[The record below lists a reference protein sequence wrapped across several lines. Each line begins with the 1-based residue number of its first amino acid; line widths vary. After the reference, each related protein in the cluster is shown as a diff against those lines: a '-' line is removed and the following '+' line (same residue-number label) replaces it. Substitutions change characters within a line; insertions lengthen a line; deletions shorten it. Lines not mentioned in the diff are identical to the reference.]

1 MYNPADTI
9 CAPATAVG
17 SGAVSMIRVSGA
29 DSLCAVDRVVRFD
42 KGSASDS
49 RGYTLKHGN
58 VPGIDEVVVGIYRA
72 PHSYTGEDSA
82 EICCH
87 ASPFIASRI
96 LGLLCEAGCRLAE
109 PGEFTRRAFTNGKMD
124 LAQAE
129 AVADLI
135 ASGSEAQHRVALNQ
149 LRGGYSAELAE
160 IRSELLELT
169 SLIELE
175 LDFSEEEVEFADRN
189 RLASLLD
196 DVIGRCTTLADSFK
210 AGNAIRNGVPVA
222 IVGAPNSGKS
232 TLLNALLRDDRA
244 LVSDI
249 PGTTRDTIEETCV
262 VGGVLLRFIDT
273 AGIRE
278 TRDEVERMG
287 IDRALSKAA
296 QAEIVLGVVDA
307 AASPGV
313 DVDDDR
319 TGKETGTVV
328 ATKTETET
336 GMRMRMGIAP
346 GSVPPHDGFR
356 FMSASVGE
364 KCHAPLA
371 SEVSAL
377 TDCAGDTPI
386 LPDSI
391 ASQIEKIAST
401 VDLSRQKLVLLLNKC
416 DKAESAAAG
425 AEGPVSPRSGQA
437 PSCGRPLLSGQDPLA
452 PQQVA
457 LDSPADRRVLSCG
470 QTLPNGQVP
479 LDPLHTGPDS
489 SPGGGAFSYG
499 QTLPGGEGPSSLRQ
513 TEPDSPPSG
522 RTLSPGQTLS
532 SGEVPSSLQQ
542 AASDF
547 LPGSRLS
554 HGQTPSSRQVPSNPQ
569 YAVSASGSEGRS
581 MELEAFLRGR
591 FPAVAFFD
599 EISSGGIS
607 DRGVPGEGQRD
618 SNDVISVDNKNVS
631 CANINVSST
640 DYQKNNPIVLSIS
653 AKYGIGLED
662 LRKVLVSLV
671 GDVPADG
678 VLVTN
683 ARHAAALRDAAAS
696 LRAVRSGLDALPG
709 DLLAE
714 DLRAALASLG
724 SITGEICPE
733 EVLGAIFSRFCIGK

>member
-42 KGSASDS
+42 KGSAADS
-49 RGYTLKHGN
+49 RGYTLKHGDI
-58 VPGIDEVVVGIYRA
+58 PGVDEVVVGIYRA

-96 LGLLCEAGCRLAE
+96 LGLLCEAGCRMAG

-196 DVIGRCTTLADSFK
+196 EVIGRCTTLADSFK

-307 AASPGV
+307 TVPPAPGV
-313 DVDDDR
+313 
-319 TGKETGTVV
+319 
-328 ATKTETET
+328 A
-336 GMRMRMGIAP
+336 
-346 GSVPPHDGFR
+346 
-356 FMSASVGE
+356 
-364 KCHAPLA
+364 
-371 SEVSAL
+371 AL
-377 TDCAGDTPI
+377 TDCVGDASL
-386 LPDSI
+386 LPDGI
-391 ASQIEKIAST
+391 VAQIEKIASA

-416 DKAESAAAG
+416 DKAENAVAG
-425 AEGPVSPRSGQA
+425 SVGK
-437 PSCGRPLLSGQDPLA
+437 
-452 PQQVA
+452 
-457 LDSPADRRVLSCG
+457 
-470 QTLPNGQVP
+470 
-479 LDPLHTGPDS
+479 
-489 SPGGGAFSYG
+489 
-499 QTLPGGEGPSSLRQ
+499 
-513 TEPDSPPSG
+513 
-522 RTLSPGQTLS
+522 
-532 SGEVPSSLQQ
+532 
-542 AASDF
+542 
-547 LPGSRLS
+547 
-554 HGQTPSSRQVPSNPQ
+554 
-569 YAVSASGSEGRS
+569 S
-581 MELEAFLRGR
+581 MELKAFLRGR

-607 DRGVPGEGQRD
+607 DRGVSGEEVLNDKLSDGGILGGRTSEDVVSVGKFFVLRD

-631 CANINVSST
+631 CTNINVLST
-640 DYQKNNPIVLSIS
+640 DYQKNNPIMQSIS

-733 EVLGAIFSRFCIGK
+733 EVLGSIFSRFCIGK

>member
-1 MYNPADTI
+1 
-9 CAPATAVG
+9 
-17 SGAVSMIRVSGA
+17 MIRVSGA

-42 KGSASDS
+42 KGSAADS
-49 RGYTLKHGN
+49 RGYTLKHGII
-58 VPGIDEVVVGIYRA
+58 PGIDEVVVGIYRA

-96 LGLLCEAGCRLAE
+96 LGLLCEAGCRMAG

-175 LDFSEEEVEFADRN
+175 LDFSEEEVEFADRD

-196 DVIGRCTTLADSFK
+196 EVIGRCTTLADSFK

-307 AASPGV
+307 AALL
-313 DVDDDR
+313 
-319 TGKETGTVV
+319 
-328 ATKTETET
+328 
-336 GMRMRMGIAP
+336 AP
-346 GSVPPHDGFR
+346 
-356 FMSASVGE
+356 
-364 KCHAPLA
+364 
-371 SEVSAL
+371 EVSAL
-377 TDCAGDTPI
+377 TDCAGDTPL
-386 LPDSI
+386 LPDGI
-391 ASQIEKIAST
+391 AAQIEKIASA

-425 AEGPVSPRSGQA
+425 PEGSVSPRSRQA
-437 PSCGRPLLSGQDPLA
+437 PSCGQTLQSGQVPSDSQQAA
-452 PQQVA
+452 P
-457 LDSPADRRVLSCG
+457 DSPTDRRAPSCG
-470 QTLPNGQVP
+470 QIL
-479 LDPLHTGPDS
+479 
-489 SPGGGAFSYG
+489 
-499 QTLPGGEGPSSLRQ
+499 
-513 TEPDSPPSG
+513 SG
-522 RTLSPGQTLS
+522 
-532 SGEVPSSLQQ
+532 
-542 AASDF
+542 
-547 LPGSRLS
+547 
-554 HGQTPSSRQVPSNPQ
+554 QVPSNPQ
-569 YAVSASGSEGRS
+569 YAVSASGSVGRS
-581 MELEAFLRGR
+581 MELKAFLRGR

-607 DRGVPGEGQRD
+607 DRGVPGEGVLNDKLSDGGILGGRTSEDVVSVGKFFVLRD

-631 CANINVSST
+631 HTNINVLSV
-640 DYQKNNPIVLSIS
+640 DYQKNNPIALSIS

-724 SITGEICPE
+724 SITGEVCPE

>member
-1 MYNPADTI
+1 
-9 CAPATAVG
+9 
-17 SGAVSMIRVSGA
+17 MIRVSGA
-29 DSLCAVDRVVRFD
+29 DSLCAIDRVVRFD
-42 KGSASDS
+42 KGRASDS

-58 VPGIDEVVVGIYRA
+58 IPDLDEVVVGIYRA

-87 ASPFIASRI
+87 ASPFIVSRI

-175 LDFSEEEVEFADRN
+175 LDFSEEDVEFADRD

-307 AASPGV
+307 TVPPAPGV
-313 DVDDDR
+313 
-319 TGKETGTVV
+319 
-328 ATKTETET
+328 A
-336 GMRMRMGIAP
+336 
-346 GSVPPHDGFR
+346 
-356 FMSASVGE
+356 
-364 KCHAPLA
+364 
-371 SEVSAL
+371 AL
-377 TDCAGDTPI
+377 TDCVGDASL
-386 LPDSI
+386 LPDGI
-391 ASQIEKIAST
+391 VAQIEKIASA
-401 VDLSRQKLVLLLNKC
+401 VDLSRQKLVLLFNKC
-416 DKAESAAAG
+416 DKAESATACAAG
-425 AEGPVSPRSGQA
+425 QVSPRSG
-437 PSCGRPLLSGQDPLA
+437 LSP
-452 PQQVA
+452 
-457 LDSPADRRVLSCG
+457 SCG
-470 QTLPNGQVP
+470 QTLQSGQVPSDSQQAEPDSPSGRQVP
-479 LDPLHTGPDS
+479 LD
-489 SPGGGAFSYG
+489 
-499 QTLPGGEGPSSLRQ
+499 
-513 TEPDSPPSG
+513 
-522 RTLSPGQTLS
+522 
-532 SGEVPSSLQQ
+532 
-542 AASDF
+542 
-547 LPGSRLS
+547 
-554 HGQTPSSRQVPSNPQ
+554 PQ
-569 YAVSASGSEGRS
+569 YAVSASGSVGRS
-581 MELEAFLRGR
+581 IELKAFLRGR
-591 FPAVAFFD
+591 FPTVAFFD
-599 EISSGGIS
+599 EISFGEIPDREVLGEGVLDDKLSDGGIPKGRIS
-607 DRGVPGEGQRD
+607 EDVVSTGRFPDHQD
-618 SNDVISVDNKNVS
+618 SNDMISVDNKNVIY
-631 CANINVSST
+631 ANINVSSA
-640 DYQKNNPIVLSIS
+640 DYQKNNPTVLSIS

-671 GDVPADG
+671 GNVPADG

-683 ARHAAALRDAAAS
+683 ARHAAALRDAATS

>member
-1 MYNPADTI
+1 
-9 CAPATAVG
+9 
-17 SGAVSMIRVSGA
+17 MIRVSGA

-42 KGSASDS
+42 KGSAADS
-49 RGYTLKHGN
+49 RGYTLKHGDI
-58 VPGIDEVVVGIYRA
+58 PGVDEVVVGIYRA

-175 LDFSEEEVEFADRN
+175 LDFSEEDVEFADRD

-307 AASPGV
+307 TVPPVPGV
-313 DVDDDR
+313 
-319 TGKETGTVV
+319 
-328 ATKTETET
+328 A
-336 GMRMRMGIAP
+336 
-346 GSVPPHDGFR
+346 
-356 FMSASVGE
+356 
-364 KCHAPLA
+364 
-371 SEVSAL
+371 AL
-377 TDCAGDTPI
+377 TDCVGD
-386 LPDSI
+386 
-391 ASQIEKIAST
+391 ASLLLDGIVAQIEKIVSV

-416 DKAESAAAG
+416 DKAESATADAA
-425 AEGPVSPRSGQA
+425 GPVSPRSG
-437 PSCGRPLLSGQDPLA
+437 LA
-452 PQQVA
+452 P
-457 LDSPADRRVLSCG
+457 SCG
-470 QTLPNGQVP
+470 QTLQ
-479 LDPLHTGPDS
+479 
-489 SPGGGAFSYG
+489 
-499 QTLPGGEGPSSLRQ
+499 
-513 TEPDSPPSG
+513 SG
-522 RTLSPGQTLS
+522 
-532 SGEVPSSLQQ
+532 
-542 AASDF
+542 
-547 LPGSRLS
+547 
-554 HGQTPSSRQVPSNPQ
+554 QVPSNPQ
-569 YAVSASGSEGRS
+569 YAVSASGPEGRS
-581 MELEAFLRGR
+581 MELKAFLRGR

-607 DRGVPGEGQRD
+607 DRGVSGEEVLNDKLSDGGILGGRTSEDVVSVGKFFVLRD

-631 CANINVSST
+631 CTNINVLFT
-640 DYQKNNPIVLSIS
+640 DYQKNNPIVQSIS
-653 AKYGIGLED
+653 AKYGVGLED